1 MIKESFAA
9 FEQQNTNYI
18 FYVFRKLGL
27 LDTGMDKQ
35 NHLTIFWQ
43 ELIKNNQ
50 ELAAFVN
57 EFKRNYHLYYHNRK
71 LQDLMI

>member
-1 MIKESFAA
+1 LQLLDKNNLLVNNKAIGDSMMFRYITNKKMIKESFAA

-35 NHLTIFWQ
+35 NHLTIF
-43 ELIKNNQ
+43 
-50 ELAAFVN
+50 
-57 EFKRNYHLYYHNRK
+57 
-71 LQDLMI
+71 